1 MSINLQSLNLKL
13 NCMKKILL
21 LSICI
26 VLSLNFLS
34 ANKSWNF
41 RTWSQATWD
50 QLTADATSAT
60 PLWSVGTVT
69 GGLRFES
76 LDIPAGKLMANGQE
90 IAETK
95 GLRFG
100 TFAATK
106 CRIDNGTSPA
116 GRLML
121 NGAGLTMIIPGCVAN
136 SVITIVTLTGN
147 ATSARGITA
156 SNCTRLGGLET
167 SMDSI
172 TNIFKVVATDSVI
185 ITTVG
190 GGSHIRSVYIEGNY
204 IETAIQTPT
213 VSATIEKTEFYTLS
227 GTLAGNKFANLRK
240 GLYIQKNYHND
251 GSISK
256 SKFVKAQD

>member
-1 MSINLQSLNLKL
+1 
-13 NCMKKILL
+13 MKKILL
-21 LSICI
+21 LSICL
-26 VLSLNFLS
+26 VLSLNFMS

-50 QLTADATSAT
+50 LLTADAASAT
-60 PLWSVGTVT
+60 PLWISGTVT
-69 GGLRFES
+69 GGSRFES
-76 LDIPAGKLMANGQE
+76 IDIPAGSLKANGQE

-100 TFAATK
+100 AFASGK
-106 CRIDNGTSPA
+106 CRIDNGTTPA

-121 NGAGLTMIIPGCVAN
+121 NGAGLTMVIPGCVAN
-136 SVITIVTLTGN
+136 SVITIVSLTGN
-147 ATSARGITA
+147 NTSARGITA

-167 SMDSI
+167 STDSI

-185 ITTVG
+185 ITTVV
-190 GGSHIRSVYIEGNY
+190 GGSHIRSIYIEGNY
-204 IETAIQTPT
+204 IETAIQTPSVT
-213 VSATIEKTEFYTLS
+213 ATIEKTEFYTLS

-240 GLYIQKNYHND
+240 GLYIQKTYYND
-251 GSISK
+251 GAITK

>member
-1 MSINLQSLNLKL
+1 
-13 NCMKKILL
+13 MKKLVLI
-21 LSICI
+21 SIGL
-26 VLSLNFLS
+26 VLSLNFMS

-41 RTWSQATWD
+41 RTWSQTTWD
-50 QLTADATSAT
+50 QLTADAASAT
-60 PLWSVGTVT
+60 PLWVSGTVT

-76 LDIPAGKLMANGQE
+76 IDIPAGSLRANGQE

-100 TFAATK
+100 AFASGK
-106 CRIDNGTSPA
+106 CRIDNGTSP

-121 NGAGLTMIIPGCVAN
+121 NGAGLTMVIPGCVAN
-136 SVITIVTLTGN
+136 SVITIVSLTGN
-147 ATSARGITA
+147 PTSARGITA

-204 IETAIQTPT
+204 IETAIQTPS

-227 GTLAGNKFANLRK
+227 GTLAGNKFASLRK
-240 GLYIQKNYHND
+240 GLYIQKSYYND
-251 GSISK
+251 GAITK